1 MQTLK
6 FKTTINCGG
15 CKAKVTPFLNETK
28 GINKWAVDTDN
39 PMKVL
44 TIETENLA
52 SGDIVQVLKKAGFN
66 AEEIK

>member
-6 FKTTINCGG
+6 FKTTINCNG

-28 GINKWAVDTDN
+28 GINKWVVDTDN
-39 PMKVL
+39 PLKVL
-44 TIETENLA
+44 SIDTESLTPT
-52 SGDIVQVLKKAGFN
+52 DIVQVLKKAGFN